1 MNQEADLSVS
11 GEIGQDYL
19 PRRIKAKAF
28 FQNPVDPELVIP
40 IFNRWISDRTLEGH
54 LMVDIADYRHVPNG
68 PSVMLVGHEAD
79 IVIDHGDG
87 RPGLAYI
94 RKRNWQEKN
103 NGQSDALSSRIRIVL
118 NWLVKTAKELN
129 LTINS
134 NELSLWFQD
143 RLFARQSGLV
153 PELTEAINQEASI
166 VLGKGRVEVAPIQID
181 TRRALGFNARLVET
195 N

>member
-1 MNQEADLSVS
+1 MRS
-11 GEIGQDYL
+11 
-19 PRRIKAKAF
+19 PR
-28 FQNPVDPELVIP
+28 
-40 IFNRWISDRTLEGH
+40 LEW
-54 LMVDIADYRHVPNG
+54 AT
-68 PSVMLVGHEAD
+68 S
-79 IVIDHGDG
+79 
-87 RPGLAYI
+87 PGLP
-94 RKRNWQEKN
+94 EKN

-134 NELSLWFQD
+134 NELSLWFQH
-143 RLFARQSGLV
+143 RLFARQLGLD